1 MRRLPVLLASIVVL
15 GLGSSAHAASNGF
28 GSTGFA
34 PRVPVSPLALSWFD
48 ASRLDVSSTLSVGSG
63 SGFGT
68 NALQVTRLS
77 YSFDAPVWLSL
88 SLGNSFGP
96 AAGRSSGQFFLEGL
110 EAAFRPTPNMLFQIQ
125 YRDFRSPLQM
135 APLGASPFLQDG
147 WGR

>member
-1 MRRLPVLLASIVVL
+1 MRRTLTVLASVAVL
-15 GLGSSAHAASNGF
+15 GLASSAHAALNGF
-28 GSTGFA
+28 GSAGYA

-48 ASRLDVSSTLSVGSG
+48 ASRLNVSSTLSVGSG

-77 YSFDAPVWLSL
+77 YSFDAPVWLSV

-96 AAGRSSGQFFLEGL
+96 AAGRGSGKFFLEGF
-110 EAAFRPTPNMLFQIQ
+110 EAAYRPTPNMFFQVQ

-135 APLGASPFLQDG
+135 SPLGASPFLQDG